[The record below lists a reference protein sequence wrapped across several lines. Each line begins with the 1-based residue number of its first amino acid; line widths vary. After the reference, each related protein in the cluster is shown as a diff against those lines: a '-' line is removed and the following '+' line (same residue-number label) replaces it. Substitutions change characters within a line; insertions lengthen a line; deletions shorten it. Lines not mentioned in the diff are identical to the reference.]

1 VPTPTINLVWDRI
14 EALAGQEFHMIR
26 GAVFLYKVS
35 GGHVLPDRTN
45 QQIPKSHFEKALAF
59 VPLAD
64 TTAIQDLR
72 GPSFIYA
79 ILMDSRIRQADW

>member
-1 VPTPTINLVWDRI
+1 
-14 EALAGQEFHMIR
+14 MIR
-26 GAVFLYKVS
+26 GATFHYEVA

-45 QQIPKSHFEKALAF
+45 QQLPKSHFEKALAF

-64 TTAIQDLR
+64 TTVIQDLR

-79 ILMDSRIRQADW
+79 ILMDPRIRQSDW